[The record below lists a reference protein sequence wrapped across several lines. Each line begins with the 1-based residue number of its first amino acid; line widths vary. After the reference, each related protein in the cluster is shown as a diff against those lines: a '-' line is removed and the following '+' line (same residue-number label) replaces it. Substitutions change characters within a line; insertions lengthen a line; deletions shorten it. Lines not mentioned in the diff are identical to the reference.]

1 VKINIV
7 PISAGNKRLITHIT
21 KVAENI
27 PAVLAESK
35 PKRKIATEPLIPI
48 SVMAIVGII
57 ETTKSIIMIKTIAS
71 A

>member
-1 VKINIV
+1 VKINTV
-7 PISAGNKRLITHIT
+7 PISAGNKRLIIHIT
-21 KVAENI
+21 KVAENMF
-27 PAVLAESK
+27 AELKDSK
-35 PKRKIATEPLIPI
+35 PKRKIAAEPLTPI